1 MKDQHSGIRRQVAE
15 LERRWATDP
24 RWSGIKRDYTAEDVV
39 KLRGSVKIEHTLAKM
54 GAERLW
60 QMLQAEEYISSLGA
74 LTGAQAAQMV
84 RAGLKAIYVSGWQ
97 VAADAN
103 QAGQTYPDQSLYPS
117 NSVPTVVRQ
126 FNNALMRADQIQ
138 TLAGKNDIEWY
149 APIVADAEAGF
160 GGPIHAFELM
170 RNMIEA
176 GASGVHF
183 EDQLA
188 AEKKCGHMGGKV
200 LLPTSQFIHTLNAA
214 RLAADVLDV
223 PTILIART
231 DALTATL
238 MTSDIDPR
246 DREFMTNERTAEG
259 YFRVNGGLDSIIAR
273 GLAYAPYSD
282 MLWFETSN
290 PDLEE
295 ARRFATAIHDQ
306 YPDKVLTYNCS
317 PSFNWRQTMDDAAI
331 AGFRTELAKMNYKF
345 QFITLAGWHLVNLN
359 SFELAKAYGNEGMPA
374 YVRLQDREF
383 ALEEEGYTATK
394 HQQEVGAGY
403 FDQVMLAV
411 SGGEA
416 TTTALT
422 GSTESAQ
429 FG

>member
-1 MKDQHSGIRRQVAE
+1 
-15 LERRWATDP
+15 
-24 RWSGIKRDYTAEDVV
+24 
-39 KLRGSVKIEHTLAKM
+39 
-54 GAERLW
+54 
-60 QMLQAEEYISSLGA
+60 
-74 LTGAQAAQMV
+74 
-84 RAGLKAIYVSGWQ
+84 
-97 VAADAN
+97 
-103 QAGQTYPDQSLYPS
+103 
-117 NSVPTVVRQ
+117 
-126 FNNALMRADQIQ
+126 
-138 TLAGKNDIEWY
+138 
-149 APIVADAEAGF
+149 
-160 GGPIHAFELM
+160 
-170 RNMIEA
+170 
-176 GASGVHF
+176 
-183 EDQLA
+183 
-188 AEKKCGHMGGKV
+188 
-200 LLPTSQFIHTLNAA
+200 
-214 RLAADVLDV
+214 
-223 PTILIART
+223 
-231 DALTATL
+231 
-238 MTSDIDPR
+238 
-246 DREFMTNERTAEG
+246 MTNERTAEG

-331 AGFRTELAKMNYKF
+331 AGFHTELAKMNYKF
-345 QFITLAGWHLVNLN
+345 QFITLAGWHMVNLN
-359 SFELAKAYGNEGMPA
+359 AFELAKAYGEEGMPA